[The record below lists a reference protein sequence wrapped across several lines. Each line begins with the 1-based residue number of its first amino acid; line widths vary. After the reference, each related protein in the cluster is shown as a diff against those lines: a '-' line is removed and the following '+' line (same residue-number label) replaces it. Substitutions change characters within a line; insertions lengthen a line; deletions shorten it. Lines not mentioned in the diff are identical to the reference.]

1 MGIKIT
7 RSETNGQ
14 IHQKHPFGRNFYAY
28 RAGRIPSRT
37 GRSRTISQNN
47 AHSLTI
53 FAFDKGEEISTHSSH
68 GDALITVLDGE
79 GRVTIDGKPFMLH
92 KGESVLMPAG
102 KPHSV
107 FALEKF
113 KMLLVVVFPLP
124 KNTK

>member
-1 MGIKIT
+1 MGKYIK
-7 RSETNGQ
+7 N
-14 IHQKHPFGRNFYAY
+14 
-28 RAGRIPSRT
+28 IPSEEIFYLT
-37 GRSRTISQNN
+37 DQVEYLPGQVVSRTISQND
-47 AHSLTI
+47 AQSLTI

-68 GDALITVLDGE
+68 GDAMITVLDGE

-102 KPHSV
+102 KPHAV